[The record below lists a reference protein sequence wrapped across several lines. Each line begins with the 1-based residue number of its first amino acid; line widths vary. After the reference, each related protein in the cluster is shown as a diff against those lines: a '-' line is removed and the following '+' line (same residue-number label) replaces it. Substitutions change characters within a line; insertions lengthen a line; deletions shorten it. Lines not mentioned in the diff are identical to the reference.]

1 LVKAAGMR
9 KGHQGTNGRLVML
22 LNLAQTEAL
31 AYSEFKLKYDQ
42 ALLDYNRE
50 YTYTNIVSRP
60 FPADK
65 KSSPVT
71 WLIVLM
77 STFAALMA
85 AVFVVAVIENRKV
98 PGTPKA

>member
-1 LVKAAGMR
+1 
-9 KGHQGTNGRLVML
+9 ML

-50 YTYTNIVSRP
+50 YTYTNVVSRP

-71 WLIVLM
+71 WLIVVL
-77 STFAALMA
+77 STITALMA
-85 AVFVVAVIENRKV
+85 AIFVVAVIENRKQSGSPV
-98 PGTPKA
+98 A